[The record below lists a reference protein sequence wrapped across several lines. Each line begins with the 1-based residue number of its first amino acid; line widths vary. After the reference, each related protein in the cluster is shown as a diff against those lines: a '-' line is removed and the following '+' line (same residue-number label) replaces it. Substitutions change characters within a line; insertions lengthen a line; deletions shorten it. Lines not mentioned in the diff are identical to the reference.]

1 MLKVSVLLCFCLVV
15 ISPACSS
22 SNVRETSVPSDSQ
35 VVPQTTGLQSADD
48 GIAAIATREII
59 RRQEKVRRADAAALR
74 ANKYSSEGDH
84 EAAVRSYRRA
94 LDTLPSSE

>member
-1 MLKVSVLLCFCLVV
+1 M
-15 ISPACSS
+15 
-22 SNVRETSVPSDSQ
+22 PSDSQ